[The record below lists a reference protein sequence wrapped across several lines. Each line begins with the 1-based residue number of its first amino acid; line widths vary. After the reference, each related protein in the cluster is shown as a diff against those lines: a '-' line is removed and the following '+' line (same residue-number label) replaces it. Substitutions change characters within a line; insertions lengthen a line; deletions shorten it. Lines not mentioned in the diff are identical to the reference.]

1 MKKLTLVLSF
11 FVTTLS
17 VFAQTEQDSVI
28 YSHNPKHNI
37 YVKPLDFFIGGF
49 SIGYERIFDQGAF
62 KTDLGYYFNEE
73 PSFYDGTN
81 LEGFRAEVA
90 YKVFYKTFNEG
101 EVHVRPYFAAYG
113 LFKYASIEEPSFSQD
128 AQNSF
133 VTQFTTARASA
144 MGIGVLIGAQ
154 AFVYNGFT
162 VDLYIGGG
170 IFAPVSGDDRDLDAL
185 DLDIVNPYNK
195 AVAPRANL
203 TLGYS
208 F

>member
-1 MKKLTLVLSF
+1 MKKLILFLSL
-11 FVTTLS
+11 FVSTS
-17 VFAQTEQDSVI
+17 GVFAQTAEDSI
-28 YSHNPKHNI
+28 RYNHNPKHNI

-49 SIGYERIFDQGAF
+49 SMGYERIFDRGAL

-73 PSFYDGTN
+73 PSFYDGSN
-81 LEGFRAEVA
+81 LEGFKAEVA
-90 YKVFYKTFNEG
+90 YKVFYKTFQEG
-101 EVHVRPYFAAYG
+101 EVHLRPYFAAYG
-113 LFKYASIEEPSFSQD
+113 LFKNASIEEPTLSQD

-133 VTQFTTARASA
+133 ITQFRTARASA
-144 MGIGVLIGAQ
+144 MGIGVLIGVQ

-162 VDLYIGGG
+162 VDFYVGGG
-170 IFAPVSGDDRDLDAL
+170 IFTPVSGDDRDLDAL
-185 DLDIVNPYNK
+185 DLNIVNPYNK